1 MISDIGNGPYDSNIY
16 TIVMSRRE
24 TLFQILTSYI
34 FILSIFSIGSVPNLT
49 LYNIR
54 NNLSIVKTFI
64 HKQTNNI
71 YYIVDF
77 T

>member
-24 TLFQILTSYI
+24 TLFQILTSYS
-34 FILSIFSIGSVPNLT
+34 FTLSIFSIESVPNLT

-54 NNLSIVKTFI
+54 NISEFVKD
-64 HKQTNNI
+64 
-71 YYIVDF
+71 YL
-77 T
+77 

>member
-1 MISDIGNGPYDSNIY
+1 MDPTSSSIY

-34 FILSIFSIGSVPNLT
+34 FILSIFSIESVPNLT

-54 NNLSIVKTFI
+54 NNLSIHKTFI
-64 HKQTNNI
+64 HKGMNI
-71 YYIVDF
+71 
-77 T
+77 